1 MTTSSRKNYN
11 IFALRGAAIDD
22 MEVVEQ
28 FGLDPALAYTKK
40 LNTAAADAQ
49 MADNVANGMD
59 EKEAKRVRD
68 NIVRAATRLM

>member
-28 FGLDPALAYTKK
+28 FGLDPALAYTRNST
-40 LNTAAADAQ
+40 LLQ
-49 MADNVANGMD
+49 PML
-59 EKEAKRVRD
+59 R
-68 NIVRAATRLM
+68 

>member
-1 MTTSSRKNYN
+1 MTISSRKNFN
-11 IFALRGAAIDD
+11 IFALRGADIDD
-22 MEVVEQ
+22 MEIVEQ
-28 FGLDPALAYTKK
+28 FGLDPALAYTKE